1 VLVAPVTAGAVPEA
15 IRAPAQPSDPTAAAA
30 ARVAAAR
37 QQADALASRY
47 FAALNRGARLDV
59 EITNLE
65 ARLRTEEA
73 NAAGLRARVAVRAR
87 QLYETA
93 GSSLFSFFDG
103 EDPLESAR
111 RSRLVAAATTRDNT
125 VFTDLARQ
133 NEALRSRRKQ
143 LRDDQQQLQRVAA
156 ALHAAQTTMDAQLAA
171 AQKALADAQSAAA
184 AAARA
189 AQQTAAAAPQRSGGR
204 PVSQPPATIA
214 TPPIGAAPAGGA
226 GGSHHDD
233 PYLVCTRARESNGDY
248 TVVNPA
254 GPWYGAYQFAQ
265 STWNS
270 AANHAGRLDL
280 VGVPP
285 NAASP
290 SDQDDVAWALY
301 QWQGK
306 GPWGGLC

>member
-1 VLVAPVTAGAVPEA
+1 MAAGAAPSA
-15 IRAPAQPSDPTAAAA
+15 IRAAATPSDPTAVAA

-47 FAALNRGARLDV
+47 FTALNRGARLDV
-59 EITNLE
+59 EIANLE
-65 ARLRTEEA
+65 ARLRVDESRAT
-73 NAAGLRARVAVRAR
+73 GLRARVAVRAR

-93 GSSLFSFFDG
+93 GSTLPSFLNGD
-103 EDPLESAR
+103 DPLESTR
-111 RSRLVAAATTRDNT
+111 RSRLVAAANARDNT

-143 LRDDQQQLQRVAA
+143 LRDDQKQLQHAAVA
-156 ALHAAQTTMDAQLAA
+156 LRAAQTTMDAQLAT
-171 AQKALADAQSAAA
+171 AQSALADAQAQARAAPR
-184 AAARA
+184 AARA
-189 AQQTAAAAPQRSGGR
+189 APQAA
-204 PVSQPPATIA
+204 
-214 TPPIGAAPAGGA
+214 AAPAGGA

-233 PYLVCTRARESNGDY
+233 PFLVCTRTRESNGDY
-248 TVVNPA
+248 TVVNSA

-270 AANHAGRLDL
+270 VANHAGRLDL

-290 SDQDDVAWALY
+290 ADQDA
-301 QWQGK
+301 
-306 GPWGGLC
+306 